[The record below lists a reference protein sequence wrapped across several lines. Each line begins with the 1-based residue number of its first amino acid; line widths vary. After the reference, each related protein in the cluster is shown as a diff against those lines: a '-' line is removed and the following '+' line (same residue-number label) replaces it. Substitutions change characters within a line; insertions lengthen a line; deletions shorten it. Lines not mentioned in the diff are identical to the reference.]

1 VIRDL
6 VRTALTGGAV
16 TGLTTALGPVVIG
29 LSLKDEALPDP
40 VLRFW
45 ARGILAAASVRDEVH
60 GLENLPGL
68 SCVLACNHQSHFDS
82 LVILAN
88 VPKHIRFVAK
98 AELFKIPVFGQA
110 MTAVGNVK
118 VDRTGGENDRRA
130 MSGAIEAVQGRT
142 SILFF
147 AEGTR
152 SEDGVLGRFKKGA
165 AMLAL
170 QAGVPLVPMAVAG
183 TKDIL
188 TKGSRFVHAGKRAA
202 LCIGEAI
209 DTGGMTPDDRDALT
223 ARARQAVELLY
234 AEAQR
239 YCGESPSP

>member
-1 VIRDL
+1 VIRDI
-6 VRTALTGGAV
+6 VRTALTGGTV
-16 TGLTTALGPVVIG
+16 TGLTTTLGPVVIG
-29 LSLKDEALPDP
+29 LSFKDEALPDP
-40 VLRFW
+40 IIRFW
-45 ARGILAAASVRDEVH
+45 ARSILTAASVTDEVH
-60 GLENLPGL
+60 GLENLPGT
-68 SCVLACNHQSHFDS
+68 SCVLVCNHQSHFDS

-88 VPKHIRFVAK
+88 LPKHVRFVAK
-98 AELFKIPVFGQA
+98 AELFKIPVFGQV

-118 VDRTGGENDRRA
+118 VDRTGGEHDRRA
-130 MSGAIEAVQGRT
+130 MTDAIDAVRGRT

-209 DTGGMTPDDRDALT
+209 DTQGMTADDRDALT
-223 ARARQAVELLY
+223 ARAREAVEGLY
-234 AEAQR
+234 GEAQR
-239 YCGESPSP
+239 YCGE